1 MRNNIE
7 EHDQFEHI
15 DVAAACGFEDEC
27 LVLSIRRDLP
37 GTLLRMI
44 SKGPGS
50 LHLWAAK
57 EYAENGE
64 RIFDALWNGER
75 WTNLQVR
82 AHITLQDT
90 RA

>member
-1 MRNNIE
+1 M
-7 EHDQFEHI
+7 
-15 DVAAACGFEDEC
+15 
-27 LVLSIRRDLP
+27 P
-37 GTLLRMI
+37 GTLNTEGPAWYTPAD
-44 SKGPGS
+44 GPGS

-82 AHITLQDT
+82 AHITVQDT